1 MSQRGALPFT
11 LATLFLRAHEH
22 LQGSLRT
29 KFIIVIVALEIALM
43 GAVTL
48 VVERDQHRAILEQAR
63 LRALSLGASLAAL
76 SVGYL
81 LSYNFVQLEQ
91 VAEKVTADDEDVVY
105 SVAHLRDGKVAAFS
119 GRNDLQGKVLTD
131 PISHRA
137 LQAKGALTQE
147 IMMPQSGEPGYD
159 VAIPVYA
166 PRSAQKWGT
175 IRLGFSLK
183 RAYALIHHTRRDL
196 VLLSLAAIVCGTSL
210 AVFLAMRIS
219 RPIGQLVVGV
229 HQVAGGAYE
238 HPIEVDASDEI
249 GYLAQTF
256 EQMRQSLQRHLTSLA
271 EEKRLLEESNRRLQD
286 TQEQLV
292 QSERLAAVGKLAA
305 RVAHEVNNPLAI
317 IKTTIRI
324 MRNQSPEDSSANR
337 HLEMIDEEIG
347 RIARILRELLDFSR
361 PSPTEQAVE
370 VNAVIQSLERL
381 LAPNLHEKQIALS
394 VLLEP
399 KLPQVR
405 ISADHFK
412 QVLLNLVR
420 NAEDAMPEGGQLVI
434 QTARTNGDIEVRLT
448 DTGCG
453 IPPEHLPYLFDP
465 FFTTKAHQ
473 GGMGL
478 GLSVLYGI
486 IKNAQGHIEVE
497 SEAGKGS
504 TFRVFLPVCE
514 A

>member
-1 MSQRGALPFT
+1 
-11 LATLFLRAHEH
+11 
-22 LQGSLRT
+22 
-29 KFIIVIVALEIALM
+29 
-43 GAVTL
+43 
-48 VVERDQHRAILEQAR
+48 
-63 LRALSLGASLAAL
+63 
-76 SVGYL
+76 
-81 LSYNFVQLEQ
+81 
-91 VAEKVTADDEDVVY
+91 
-105 SVAHLRDGKVAAFS
+105 
-119 GRNDLQGKVLTD
+119 
-131 PISHRA
+131 
-137 LQAKGALTQE
+137 
-147 IMMPQSGEPGYD
+147 
-159 VAIPVYA
+159 
-166 PRSAQKWGT
+166 
-175 IRLGFSLK
+175 
-183 RAYALIHHTRRDL
+183 
-196 VLLSLAAIVCGTSL
+196 
-210 AVFLAMRIS
+210 
-219 RPIGQLVVGV
+219 
-229 HQVAGGAYE
+229 
-238 HPIEVDASDEI
+238 
-249 GYLAQTF
+249 LAQAF
-256 EQMRQSLQRHLTSLA
+256 EQMRRSLQRHLTSLA
-271 EEKRLLEESNRRLQD
+271 EEKRLLEESNRRLRD

-324 MRNQSPEDSSANR
+324 MRNQNPKEASR

-370 VNAVIQSLERL
+370 ANAVIQSLERL
-381 LAPNLHEKQIALS
+381 LAPNLREKQIALS
-394 VLLEP
+394 VNLEP

-420 NAEDAMPEGGQLVI
+420 NAEDAMPEGGQLAI
-434 QTARTNGDIEVRLT
+434 QTARINGDIEVRLT

-465 FFTTKAHQ
+465 FFTTKAQQ

-486 IKNAQGHIEVE
+486 VKNAQGHIEVE

>member
-76 SVGYL
+76 SEGYL

-183 RAYALIHHTRRDL
+183 RAYALIHRTRRDL

-229 HQVAGGAYE
+229 HHVAGGAYE

-256 EQMRQSLQRHLTSLA
+256 EQMRQSLHRHLTSLA
-271 EEKRLLEESNRRLQD
+271 EEKRLLE
-286 TQEQLV
+286 
-292 QSERLAAVGKLAA
+292 
-305 RVAHEVNNPLAI
+305 
-317 IKTTIRI
+317 
-324 MRNQSPEDSSANR
+324 
-337 HLEMIDEEIG
+337 
-347 RIARILRELLDFSR
+347 
-361 PSPTEQAVE
+361 
-370 VNAVIQSLERL
+370 
-381 LAPNLHEKQIALS
+381 
-394 VLLEP
+394 
-399 KLPQVR
+399 
-405 ISADHFK
+405 
-412 QVLLNLVR
+412 
-420 NAEDAMPEGGQLVI
+420 
-434 QTARTNGDIEVRLT
+434 
-448 DTGCG
+448 
-453 IPPEHLPYLFDP
+453 
-465 FFTTKAHQ
+465 
-473 GGMGL
+473 
-478 GLSVLYGI
+478 
-486 IKNAQGHIEVE
+486 
-497 SEAGKGS
+497 
-504 TFRVFLPVCE
+504 
-514 A
+514 